1 MKAINILYAFFKKKT
16 NTVRYSMILQFVY
29 IHADGF
35 DFFCICLHN
44 LLSVIRTY
52 CVYPRLVEVLT
63 GRLK

>member
-1 MKAINILYAFFKKKT
+1 
-16 NTVRYSMILQFVY
+16 MILQFVY